1 MKKLLPESGEE
12 KKLIKKNLK
21 NNRILNLL
29 NCLLENP
36 TKSMSKIAEKTGM
49 HRRTAWEIQK
59 NLEKENTIWGYT
71 SVIDEQKI
79 NHVIYMLQFRTKP
92 FSKDFAVLILQRLT
106 TGMPVKLGVR
116 IIDIYF
122 MHGEYD
128 VFIKFS
134 APDHATARNY
144 CENLR
149 SVYKDY
155 FLETPQVSDVNFSLV
170 QAGKLNPELKQKIYD
185 FVPIK

>member
-1 MKKLLPESGEE
+1 LFQKDGEE
-12 KKLIKKNLK
+12 KKMVKKNLK
-21 NNRILNLL
+21 HNRKMGLL

-36 TKSMSKIAEKTGM
+36 AQGMSKIAEKTVM

-79 NHVIYMLQFRTKP
+79 NHVIYILQFRTKP
-92 FSKDFAVLILQRLT
+92 FSKDFADLILQRLT
-106 TGMPVKLGVR
+106 TEIPAKLGVR

-134 APDHATARNY
+134 APDHKTARNY

-149 SVYKDY
+149 STYKDH
-155 FLETPQVSDVNFSLV
+155 FLETPQISDVNFYL
-170 QAGKLNPELKQKIYD
+170 ALGGKLNPELKQKLYD
-185 FVPIK
+185 FVPKEV

>member
-1 MKKLLPESGEE
+1 MNKKD
-12 KKLIKKNLK
+12 LK
-21 NNRILNLL
+21 NSRILDLL

-36 TKSMSKIAEKTGM
+36 TQSMSKIAEKTGM

-59 NLEKENTIWGYT
+59 NLEMENTIWGYT

-79 NHVIYMLQFRTKP
+79 NRVIYIVQFKTKP
-92 FSKDFAVLILQRLT
+92 FTKDFADLILERLT
-106 TGMPVKLGVR
+106 TEVPAKLGVR

-149 SVYKDY
+149 STYRDH
-155 FLETPQVSDVNFSLV
+155 FLETPIVSDVNFSFA

-185 FVPIK
+185 LVPKKKF